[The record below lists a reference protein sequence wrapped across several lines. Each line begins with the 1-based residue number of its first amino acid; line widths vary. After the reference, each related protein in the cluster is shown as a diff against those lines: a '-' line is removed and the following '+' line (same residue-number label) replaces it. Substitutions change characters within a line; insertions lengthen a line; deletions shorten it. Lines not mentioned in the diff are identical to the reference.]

1 MKRFIAIM
9 LVSMISF
16 LSANEPIMLD
26 AKTLTEVK
34 KSNKILNF
42 DYITI
47 QSGSDLGAI
56 YYLKVLTTSPDGDK
70 ELNHVFYDKMSQNI
84 YIGQGFD
91 ANGTLLSFKK
101 DVALIKEGVSF
112 SYGKGSKELY
122 VVTDPQCPYCVK
134 FKKAMEGK
142 LDDYTVHV
150 VLFPLSFHKKAP
162 MMIEWIMQGKD
173 DNEKNQ
179 RFNELLLKDSKAY
192 LALDK
197 ADFKYSASVE
207 AKMKKAIDAFSELE
221 AQGTPAVFDGT
232 FKPFDWRALLQPA
245 TFKPAL
251 KE

>member
-1 MKRFIAIM
+1 MKRFIAVLIVGM
-9 LVSMISF
+9 VSF
-16 LSANEPIMLD
+16 LGANEPIVLD
-26 AKTLTEVK
+26 NKTLVEVK

-56 YYLKVLTTSPDGDK
+56 YYLKVLATSPNGDK
-70 ELNHVFYDKMSQNI
+70 ELSHVFYDKMSKNI

-91 ANGTLLSFKK
+91 ANGTPLSFKK
-101 DVALIKEGVSF
+101 DATLIKEGVSF

-134 FKKAMEGK
+134 FQKAMEGK

-197 ADFKYSASVE
+197 ADFKYSPSVE
-207 AKMKKAIDAFSELE
+207 AKMKKATDAFTELE
-221 AQGTPAVFDGT
+221 ARGTPAVFDGA
-232 FKPFDWRALLQPA
+232 FKPFDWRALL
-245 TFKPAL
+245 
-251 KE
+251 